1 MNVADISEVDSNA
14 SYRNKIAIFMFV
26 HLARAIVRKRQR
38 EKEGATSSSGGAG
51 NKNEQLTGVMIPG

>member
-26 HLARAIVRKRQR
+26 HLARARVRKR
-38 EKEGATSSSGGAG
+38 E
-51 NKNEQLTGVMIPG
+51 